1 VYDVPTGCIR
11 ERNGRFYIRTRVYVV
26 DPKTGQSRWKQIER
40 AAGTNR
46 RKAQLMLRNLQ
57 SSLDQNRFVP
67 AAGLTVSELGARW
80 LAEHVNPNL
89 KPGAA
94 ASYRTTFH
102 LHVAPV
108 LGPTKVE
115 DCTPQMIRTL
125 LGRKRAA
132 GMSEEGVAKV
142 RRQIHALFAYAQ
154 DLGVVAV
161 NPADVPRA
169 RGRRAPHRR
178 ARGTELTPVQIER
191 FLAACSPRW
200 RRFFTVALDTG
211 LRRGELIGLQWGD
224 IDLLQRIVHVRRSI
238 GPYDDPEDL
247 VDAATKTE
255 AGKRLVP
262 ILDGA
267 LQALEEQCAQ
277 AADTGEATPV
287 FPTVEKKPNRVGAT
301 LPPGRPLCPRMVSRV
316 FRRYADRAGLPA
328 TIRLHDLRHTAIT
341 NAISQG
347 EDILLISAFAGH
359 AKTSTTLDIYAHLM
373 PDRVKRAA
381 FRMRSV
387 SAADRRTSPPELP
400 ARRAAA

>member
-1 VYDVPTGCIR
+1 MASGCIR
-11 ERNGRFYIRTRVYVV
+11 ERNGRFYIRTRVFVV

-46 RKAQLMLRNLQ
+46 RKAQLMLRALQ
-57 SSLDQNRFVP
+57 TDVDRNRFVP
-67 AAGLTVSELGARW
+67 AGLTVAQLGAKW
-80 LAEHVNPNL
+80 LAEHVQPNL

-94 ASYRTTFH
+94 ASYKSTFH

-108 LGPTKVE
+108 LGPTRVD

-125 LGRKRAA
+125 LGRKRAE

-142 RRQIHALFAYAQ
+142 RRQIHALFAFAQ
-154 DLGVVAV
+154 DIGLIAV
-161 NPADVPRA
+161 NPADTPRA
-169 RGRRAPHRR
+169 RGRKAGHKR

-191 FLAACSPRW
+191 FLAACPPRW

-224 IDLLQRIVHVRRSI
+224 VDLLQRIVHVRRTI

-247 VDAATKTE
+247 LDASTKTE

-267 LQALEEQCAQ
+267 LQALEEQYAQ
-277 AADTGEATPV
+277 TRDTSEAAPV
-287 FPTVEKKPNRVGAT
+287 FPTVERKPTRAGVT

-316 FRRYADRAGLPA
+316 FRRYAERAGLPE

-341 NAISQG
+341 NAIGQG

-373 PDRVKRAA
+373 PDRVKQAA

-387 SAADRRTSPPELP
+387 SSGAASVP
-400 ARRAAA
+400 ADTRLRAA